1 MTVIY
6 AVHPGTIIRKK
17 SSHLCFCRVD
27 PEGNEEVI
35 AQKPVS
41 QLEVIYVFGQ
51 VTVTTEAQK
60 LCMSSGVDINYFNRS
75 YKYIGTAMA
84 VNFKGLDLKLLQYRN
99 YADPELR
106 VVTARNLVAG
116 KISNQLSTLRYLN
129 RNSGSLLQDQ
139 ERYNMVTASLE
150 RTLAQ
155 VGKMTDYQK
164 VLGAEGYASR
174 EYFSVLGSYFTGELK
189 FSTRKHHPS
198 PDPVNCLLS
207 LGYTMLTNI
216 LTGFIISRGLEAG
229 LGTLHAAQSGRE
241 SLALDLVEQFR
252 APVID
257 RLIIKNCNLRK
268 FSPEMFCDDG
278 VTGGVRFK
286 KNMISSFF
294 EIWDSNLHKEYTHN
308 PLNTDE
314 HPVRNLVELLL
325 YQVDEYAS
333 ALRSGRP
340 YRSYVFDYR

>member
-1 MTVIY
+1 
-6 AVHPGTIIRKK
+6 
-17 SSHLCFCRVD
+17 
-27 PEGNEEVI
+27 
-35 AQKPVS
+35 
-41 QLEVIYVFGQ
+41 
-51 VTVTTEAQK
+51 
-60 LCMSSGVDINYFNRS
+60 
-75 YKYIGTAMA
+75 
-84 VNFKGLDLKLLQYRN
+84 
-99 YADPELR
+99 
-106 VVTARNLVAG
+106 
-116 KISNQLSTLRYLN
+116 
-129 RNSGSLLQDQ
+129 
-139 ERYNMVTASLE
+139 
-150 RTLAQ
+150 
-155 VGKMTDYQK
+155 
-164 VLGAEGYASR
+164 
-174 EYFSVLGSYFTGELK
+174 
-189 FSTRKHHPS
+189 
-198 PDPVNCLLS
+198 
-207 LGYTMLTNI
+207 MLTNI